1 MKEEYDRNKFCYL
14 YDIEDKNEEEIYCQ
28 EIPSSISKIKKLY
41 ISTLAMDFP
50 DTVSKKYRIELE
62 KDWIN
67 LLPSLD
73 NITSL
78 SIRHRV
84 NQEYFE
90 AICTMKNLKTLFFWT
105 STVEDINS
113 ISKLKNLSS
122 LSLDSFSRLR
132 DLSALKSL
140 KKLRRLTIQNS
151 FKVENYEMIGDLI
164 QLNGLCIGGNFSGPK
179 NLVIDSLIPFK
190 NLKELQHL
198 DMSTVTIRDKS
209 YDALLEMTSLERLDA
224 NWRMSDAKRTELK
237 EKHQS
242 LRAGF
247 FVDYDFV
254 KNEFF
259 QDKSW

>member
-1 MKEEYDRNKFCYL
+1 
-14 YDIEDKNEEEIYCQ
+14 
-28 EIPSSISKIKKLY
+28 
-41 ISTLAMDFP
+41 
-50 DTVSKKYRIELE
+50 
-62 KDWIN
+62 
-67 LLPSLD
+67 
-73 NITSL
+73 
-78 SIRHRV
+78 
-84 NQEYFE
+84 
-90 AICTMKNLKTLFFWT
+90 
-105 STVEDINS
+105 
-113 ISKLKNLSS
+113 
-122 LSLDSFSRLR
+122 
-132 DLSALKSL
+132 
-140 KKLRRLTIQNS
+140 
-151 FKVENYEMIGDLI
+151 MIGDLI

-209 YDALLEMTSLERLDA
+209 YDVLLEMTSLERLDA